1 MTLIE
6 HLEELRWRILVA
18 VVAWLVGASVT
29 FYFNDKVLEI
39 LKAPLPEGTTLSVF
53 NISESFT
60 ASIQIAGF
68 FGLVLASPIIL
79 SQVWGFISPGL
90 YKQEKRWAV
99 PFVLLAS
106 LAFAGG
112 VAFSYYI
119 LLPMSI
125 PILLGFFG
133 NEVTP
138 VLGIGKYISDILGL
152 MAVLGLVFE
161 MPILGF
167 LLAKIGLLQAGM
179 LTGIRRYSIVAN
191 IILAALITPTGDPFT
206 LALVAVPLV
215 LLYELTILVVR
226 LSQRRTVSEDL
237 PSTEGV

>member
-1 MTLIE
+1 MTLID
-6 HLEELRWRILVA
+6 HLEELRWRLLVA
-18 VVAWLVGASVT
+18 VTGWLVAAGAT
-29 FYFNDKVLEI
+29 FYFNDKVLAL
-39 LKAPLPEGTTLSVF
+39 LKAPLPDHVTLHVF

-79 SQVWGFISPGL
+79 SQVWGFIAPGL
-90 YKQEKRWAV
+90 LKEEKRWAI

-106 LAFAGG
+106 MAFAGG

-125 PILLGFFG
+125 PILLGFLG
-133 NEVTP
+133 DQVTP
-138 VLGIGKYISDILGL
+138 VLAIGKYISDVLGL
-152 MAVLGLVFE
+152 MAILGLVFE

-167 LLAKIGLLQAGM
+167 LLAKIGLLQASM
-179 LTGIRRYSIVAN
+179 LSGIRRYAVVAN

-215 LLYELTILVVR
+215 LLYEITVLVVR

-237 PSTEGV
+237 TANT

>member
-18 VVAWLVGASVT
+18 VVAWLIAAGIT
-29 FYFNDKVLEI
+29 FYFNDEVLAL

-53 NISESFT
+53 NITESFT

-68 FGLVLASPIIL
+68 FGLVFASPIIL

-90 YKQEKRWAV
+90 YKQEKRWAI

-119 LLPMSI
+119 LLPMTI
-125 PILLGFFG
+125 PILLSFFG
-133 NEVTP
+133 NEVTS

-167 LLAKIGLLQAGM
+167 LLAKIGLLQASM
-179 LTGIRRYSIVAN
+179 LRGIRRYAIVAN

-215 LLYELTILVVR
+215 LLYELTVVVVR
-226 LSQRRTVSEDL
+226 LSQRRAASEDL
-237 PSTEGV
+237 TSAEGA

>member
-1 MTLIE
+1 MTLID
-6 HLEELRWRILVA
+6 HLEELRWRLLIAVSSWLVA
-18 VVAWLVGASVT
+18 AGVT
-29 FYFNDKVLEI
+29 FYFNDKVLAL
-39 LKAPLPEGTTLSVF
+39 LKAPLPDHVTLHVF

-79 SQVWGFISPGL
+79 SQVWGFIAPGL
-90 YKQEKRWAV
+90 LKEEKRWAI

-106 LAFAGG
+106 MAFAGG

-125 PILLGFFG
+125 PILLGFLG
-133 NEVTP
+133 DQVTP
-138 VLGIGKYISDILGL
+138 VLAIGKYISDVLGL
-152 MAVLGLVFE
+152 MAILGLVFE

-167 LLAKIGLLQAGM
+167 LLAKIGLLQASM
-179 LTGIRRYSIVAN
+179 LSGIRRYAIVAN

-215 LLYELTILVVR
+215 LLYEITVLVVR

-237 PSTEGV
+237 TANT